1 MTVRNPNPFDDL
13 PPDAYFLRRD
23 APAGADFEAG
33 YWGRA
38 VDPDGVERDRLAE
51 RDRFLASVAQELA
64 AIAALPSGR
73 ILDVGCGP
81 GFLLSA
87 VGEEWE
93 KHGVEVSALAAEH
106 ASAHGRIHN
115 GLLADAGYPDG
126 HFDVVVLHHVIEH
139 VADPSALVREVRRV
153 LADDG
158 LFILA
163 TPNFDSGCAR
173 RFGEKYRLLHDKT
186 HITLFSDESMRRFLR
201 DHGFRIERSDYPY
214 FETPY
219 FTQEN
224 LLRLMDRDRVSPPF
238 YGNFMTFYCRKMTP
252 REAEAAIVQALA
264 ALLPLAL
271 SGRPDAAAAE
281 SAVRSMAA
289 RAVAGLEGRDSPKKA

>member
-1 MTVRNPNPFDDL
+1 VTGKKTSPFDTL
-13 PPDAYFLRRD
+13 APDAYFVTRCPPSD
-23 APAGADFEAG
+23 AGAFESS
-33 YWGRA
+33 YWGVVA
-38 VDPDGVERDRLAE
+38 DPDGAMRDRLAE
-51 RDRFLASVAQELA
+51 RDRFLAGVASEQA
-64 AIAALPSGR
+64 AIAAVKPGR

-87 VGEEWE
+87 VGAGWE
-93 KHGVEVSALAAEH
+93 KHGVELSKLAADH
-106 ASAHGRIHN
+106 ARAHARIHN
-115 GLLADAGYPDG
+115 GPLADAAYPDG

-139 VADPSALVREVRRV
+139 VADPSALVREIRRV
-153 LADDG
+153 LAADG

-186 HITLFSDESMRRFLR
+186 HVTLFSDDSMRRFLR
-201 DHGFRIERSDYPY
+201 DNGFRIERSDYPY

-219 FTQEN
+219 FTEDN
-224 LLRLMDRDRVSPPF
+224 LLRMLDTDRVSPPF

-252 REAEAAIVQALA
+252 AEAEAAVVHTLA

-271 SGRPDAAAAE
+271 AGRTKPE
-281 SAVRSMAA
+281 TAVQALLQ
-289 RAVAGLEGRDSPKKA
+289 RALRGLKGRTGRKKA

>member
-1 MTVRNPNPFDDL
+1 MTSRKPNKFDSL
-13 PPDAYFLRRD
+13 PPEAYFLRRNP
-23 APAGADFEAG
+23 PADADFEAG
-33 YWGRA
+33 YWGSV
-38 VDPDGVERDRLAE
+38 VDPDGVLRDRLAE
-51 RDRFLASVAQELA
+51 RDRFLETVAEELA
-64 AIAALPSGR
+64 AIAALPPGR

-87 VGEEWE
+87 VGEGWE

-106 ASAHGRIHN
+106 ARAHGRIHN
-115 GLLADAGYPDG
+115 GLLAEAAYPDG

-139 VADPSALVREVRRV
+139 VADPSALLREIRRV
-153 LADDG
+153 LAEDG
-158 LFILA
+158 LLILA

-173 RFGEKYRLLHDKT
+173 RFGERYRLLHDKT
-186 HITLFSDESMRRFLR
+186 HITLFSDDSMRRFLR

-224 LLRLMDRDRVSPPF
+224 LLRLMDTGQVSPPF
-238 YGNFMTFYCRKMTP
+238 YGNFMTFYCRKMT
-252 REAEAAIVQALA
+252 RAEAEAALVQALA

-271 SGRPDAAAAE
+271 PEMADKAAAAA
-281 SAVRSMAA
+281 AVKALTA
-289 RAVAGLEGRDSPKKA
+289 RALAGLSGPKKA